1 MTNLLKLDINQRVN
15 WAFENLQPNFVMTSS
30 FGAQSAVCLHL
41 LTRHQP
47 NIPVVLID
55 TGYLF
60 PETYRFID
68 QLTDQLNLN
77 LQVYKSDLSPAWLES
92 RYGPLWEKE
101 LEGINKFNEIMKVQP
116 LAKALQALKVK
127 TWFSGIRNHQSDSRR
142 NTQIVEQRG
151 KITKFHPIIDMT
163 DRDIHLYLKKNQLPY
178 HPLWEKGYVSI
189 GDVHT
194 TRPLGAVQSPEDT
207 RFHGLKRECGI
218 HELTF

>member
-1 MTNLLKLDINQRVN
+1 MTNLLKLDINQRVS
-15 WAFENLQPNFVMTSS
+15 WAFDNLQPNFVLTSS

-41 LTRHQP
+41 LTQHQP
-47 NIPVVLID
+47 DIPVILID

-77 LQVYKSDLSPAWLES
+77 LKVYKSDLSPAWLES

-101 LEGINKFNEIMKVQP
+101 LDGINKFNEIMKVKP
-116 LAKALQALKVK
+116 LTKALKALDVK
-127 TWFSGIRNHQSDSRR
+127 TWFSGIRNYQSDSRK

-163 DRDIHLYLKKNQLPY
+163 DRDIFLYLKKHQLPY

-194 TRPLGAVQSPEDT
+194 TRPLSAALSPEST

>member
-1 MTNLLKLDINQRVN
+1 MTNLLKLDINQRVS
-15 WAFENLQPNFVMTSS
+15 WAFDNLQPNFVLTSS

-41 LTRHQP
+41 LTQHQP
-47 NIPVVLID
+47 DIPVILIGI
-55 TGYLF
+55 GYLF

-77 LQVYKSDLSPAWLES
+77 LKVYKSDLSPAWLES

-101 LEGINKFNEIMKVQP
+101 LDGINKFNEIMKVKP
-116 LAKALQALKVK
+116 LTKALKALDVK
-127 TWFSGIRNHQSDSRR
+127 TWFSGIRNYQSDSRK

-163 DRDIHLYLKKNQLPY
+163 DRDIFLYLKKHQLPY

-194 TRPLGAVQSPEDT
+194 TRPLSAALSPEST